1 MVERYNG
8 EATSAPRPTC
18 SFIAHSLGRLERL
31 AWATNL
37 IEVDRP
43 KGAGTME
50 TMGPIPNSDAR
61 RRAFPNVS
69 PATHGPWAREERNG
83 SARRPVGRGFSLAVG
98 TMLAVLLISS
108 MSSAET
114 SPRGKLEDFFGQVT
128 AVLSVATNA
137 KQARDDVRT
146 LVRALFDGR
155 GAARQALGSDW
166 DLRTAAERE
175 EFTRMFTGVVEHAY
189 LEV

>member
-1 MVERYNG
+1 MFVRRNDTVRGPAKDVPHLTEADPCNSVAVAGIFFRSIILERRQLGSLWRSRRHMVERYNG

-50 TMGPIPNSDAR
+50 TMGPIPNSDSR
-61 RRAFPNVS
+61 LCAFPNVS

-83 SARRPVGRGFSLAVG
+83 SARRRGGRGFSLAVG
-98 TMLAVLLISS
+98 TMLAVLLISRV
-108 MSSAET
+108 SSAET
-114 SPRGKLEDFFGQVT
+114 SPRGVLEDFF
-128 AVLSVATNA
+128 
-137 KQARDDVRT
+137 
-146 LVRALFDGR
+146 
-155 GAARQALGSDW
+155 
-166 DLRTAAERE
+166 
-175 EFTRMFTGVVEHAY
+175 
-189 LEV
+189 